1 MRRHDWLFQ
10 LTWHETHF
18 VLQGQVMRLQVTRE
32 DYFEAALT
40 ILATKGHHALKM
52 APLCEL
58 LGVTTGSFYNYFGS
72 WAEFT
77 PELLAYWEGEQSRRL
92 LEASNPQD
100 SVGGPQTVDK
110 LSSIVPH
117 DAESAIRAWSNG
129 DPVVAEFQHRV
140 DSQRFAAVRAA
151 LGELITDDDRADI
164 LTVAAISMLI
174 GMQQLGLSM
183 DFSVFVGTDVGG
195 AGTQPDEVLSEALAG
210 VLLRAARSS
219 ERDGV
224 AGVRATS
231 GGRPRSWFTRQ
242 IGDRTG

>member
-1 MRRHDWLFQ
+1 MIGCVQ
-10 LTWHETHF
+10 LSWHETNF
-18 VLQGQVMRLQVTRE
+18 VLQGQVVRLQVTRD
-32 DYFEAALT
+32 DYFVAALT

-52 APLCEL
+52 APLCKF

-77 PELLAYWEGEQSRRL
+77 PALLAHWENEQSRRL
-92 LEASNPQD
+92 AEVSNPHD
-100 SVGGPQTVDK
+100 SVDGPLTMDK
-110 LSSIVPH
+110 LTSIIPH

-129 DPVVAEFQHRV
+129 DPVVAEFQNRV
-140 DSQRFAAVRAA
+140 DSRRFVAVRAA
-151 LGELITDDDRADI
+151 LGEQVADDDRADI

-183 DFSVFVGTDVGG
+183 DFSEFVGTDVGG
-195 AGTQPDEVLSEALAG
+195 ADTQPDEVLSGALAR

-219 ERDGV
+219 GRDGG

-231 GGRPRSWFTRQ
+231 GARPRSWFTQQ